1 MLLHGNAVRIHDQ
14 DAPASDAGAYQIIAH
29 PTIIG
34 TLCDEGEGGCSVEVS
49 VREAAQRLSVS
60 PQRIRALAGGGRI
73 PARKLGRDWA
83 IDLDQIG
90 RQDVGRPGRGR
101 PLSARSCWAILDMLA
116 QKKPEGLSR
125 SERLRARARLES
137 LADSAPGDLSAR
149 AEVFRYVIH
158 RGLIERVATDPR
170 IVLGGVSAASNYRAD
185 LVALEEIEGYVRAE
199 DLERL
204 IGDHALLLPSVGVRV
219 NVLLRVPVPR
229 WPFEEGE
236 RIASRG
242 VVAVDLIDA
251 GDDRSVRAGRK
262 LLADLR

>member
-1 MLLHGNAVRIHDQ
+1 M
-14 DAPASDAGAYQIIAH
+14 
-29 PTIIG
+29 
-34 TLCDEGEGGCSVEVS
+34 EVS
-49 VREAAQRLSVS
+49 VRVVAQRLFVS
-60 PQRIRALAGGGRI
+60 PQRVRVLAASGRI

-83 IDLDQIG
+83 IDLDQVG
-90 RQDVGRPGRGR
+90 RQDFGGRGRGR
-101 PLSARSCWAILDMLA
+101 PLSARSCWAILYLLTGK
-116 QKKPEGLSR
+116 QPEGLSR

-137 LADSAPGDLSAR
+137 LADSAPDLSAR
-149 AEVFRYVIH
+149 AEVCLYVVH
-158 RGLIERVATDPR
+158 RGLIERVASDPR

-185 LVALEEIEGYVRAE
+185 LVALEEVEGYVRAD

-204 IGDHALLLPSVGVRV
+204 ISDYALMPPSAGARA

-251 GDDRSVRAGRK
+251 GDERSVRAGRK
-262 LLADLR
+262 LLVGSR